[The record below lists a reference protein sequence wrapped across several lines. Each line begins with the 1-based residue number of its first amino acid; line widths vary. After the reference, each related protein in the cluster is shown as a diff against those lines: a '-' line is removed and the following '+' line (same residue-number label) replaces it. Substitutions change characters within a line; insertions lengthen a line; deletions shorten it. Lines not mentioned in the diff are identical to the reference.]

1 MIVHVV
7 HTLSTQE
14 IGVCFLMQDGRLE
27 EADREPNSFT
37 REENEMEIMR
47 RLTKGVMEP
56 HFL

>member
-1 MIVHVV
+1 MIVHVA

-14 IGVCFLMQDGRLE
+14 IGLCFLMQDGRLE
-27 EADREPNSFT
+27 EVDREPNSFT

-47 RLTKGVMEP
+47 GLTKGVMEP